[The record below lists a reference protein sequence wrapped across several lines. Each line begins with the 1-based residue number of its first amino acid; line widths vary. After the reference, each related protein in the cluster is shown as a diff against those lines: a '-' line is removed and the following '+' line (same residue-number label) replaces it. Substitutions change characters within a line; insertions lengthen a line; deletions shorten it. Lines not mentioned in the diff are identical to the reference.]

1 MILQR
6 LGVVQIRHLVNAAS
20 VPKKLPPGMP
30 LSKTGERHVILMG
43 DLTEV
48 AIRRFLKEFYHEK
61 YGSVD
66 FHGIL
71 SIIDKNT

>member
-1 MILQR
+1 
-6 LGVVQIRHLVNAAS
+6 
-20 VPKKLPPGMP
+20 MP

-71 SIIDKNT
+71 STMEKNT